1 MIFLLVDRNGGS
13 FMECTM
19 TLDPSLCPDAEL
31 RTEGTFAG
39 MYLPRPAANG
49 DVHLIWK
56 LKGTGKQ
63 NRLETIAS
71 CTKEQPVFII
81 CNSNGSNC
89 TVITENGDEIGKL
102 NKTDAK
108 LYHQYVEKFRY
119 HVYIKSIKRELEKP
133 RVRICGHKKKPE
145 RKKSL
150 RLLCYSSAMRY
161 PTRISVRM

>member
-1 MIFLLVDRNGGS
+1 MSHGRKSRGNFVPRLLHFPNI
-13 FMECTM
+13 CTKIR
-19 TLDPSLCPDAEL
+19 P
-31 RTEGTFAG
+31 FA
-39 MYLPRPAANG
+39 
-49 DVHLIWK
+49 IWK

-133 RVRICGHKKKPE
+133 RVRILVIVHERPE
-145 RKKSL
+145 PL
-150 RLLCYSSAMRY
+150 R
-161 PTRISVRM
+161 P

>member
-1 MIFLLVDRNGGS
+1 
-13 FMECTM
+13 MECTM

-89 TVITENGDEIGKL
+89 TVITEM
-102 NKTDAK
+102 
-108 LYHQYVEKFRY
+108 
-119 HVYIKSIKRELEKP
+119 KSEN
-133 RVRICGHKKKPE
+133 
-145 RKKSL
+145 
-150 RLLCYSSAMRY
+150 
-161 PTRISVRM
+161 

>member
-1 MIFLLVDRNGGS
+1 
-13 FMECTM
+13 MECTM

-102 NKTDAK
+102 NNTDAK

-133 RVRICGHKKKPE
+133 RVRILVIVHERPE
-145 RKKSL
+145 PL
-150 RLLCYSSAMRY
+150 R
-161 PTRISVRM
+161 P

>member
-1 MIFLLVDRNGGS
+1 
-13 FMECTM
+13 MEYTM

-71 CTKEQPVFII
+71 
-81 CNSNGSNC
+81 
-89 TVITENGDEIGKL
+89 
-102 NKTDAK
+102 
-108 LYHQYVEKFRY
+108 
-119 HVYIKSIKRELEKP
+119 
-133 RVRICGHKKKPE
+133 
-145 RKKSL
+145 
-150 RLLCYSSAMRY
+150 
-161 PTRISVRM
+161 

>member
-1 MIFLLVDRNGGS
+1 
-13 FMECTM
+13 MEYTM

-81 CNSNGSNC
+81 CNSNGSN
-89 TVITENGDEIGKL
+89 
-102 NKTDAK
+102 
-108 LYHQYVEKFRY
+108 
-119 HVYIKSIKRELEKP
+119 
-133 RVRICGHKKKPE
+133 
-145 RKKSL
+145 
-150 RLLCYSSAMRY
+150 
-161 PTRISVRM
+161 